1 MSKKMNFSSKM
12 VEPLSDGVKPNLS
25 NLTKWLPLLCA
36 GAAAGISIIA
46 LKEIKTIRSEI
57 NTIKKEPFVDEGL
70 SKKIQTIEE
79 QLKNINEFLKNQN
92 KKPQSNPQQR
102 PQFVRKT
109 APEVVKN
116 VIPEKKEINIIN
128 QDEYEEVEVTDD
140 ENEENEEN

>member
-1 MSKKMNFSSKM
+1 MSKKMNFSTKI
-12 VEPLSDGVKPNLS
+12 VEPSVGECIKPNLS

-57 NTIKKEPFVDEGL
+57 NTIKKEPFTDQGL
-70 SKKIQTIEE
+70 SKKIETIEE

-92 KKPQSNPQQR
+92 KKSQPI

-109 APEVVKN
+109 IPEVVKN

-140 ENEENEEN
+140 ENDEEN